1 MARYGTYKGYIG
13 AAGNK
18 LGIVDVE
25 RSFAGFKMVLGLVAI
40 GVWLALIQYFLFY
53 ENSFDDLKSHSS
65 SVELTTWQRYTRFL
79 GNFGYGYLWGE
90 HPTWKRTY
98 EKGCLEKN
106 WYGCNAQ
113 TTPEQFL
120 LILVKRHPRRY
131 LDILMISCGFFY
143 LAFGFFF
150 LRRPAP
156 VRFNRNLGAI
166 YTWYRGNLW
175 IHPQYIFDYDYKLG
189 LNLLSGGGFNGPMR
203 IKLQS
208 SRNLKKQKTFKLGT
222 YPFPCDGYGQFL
234 GKRLQEFM
242 QDSYEDS
249 GHNWPK
255 NLKYPWWQRSLLGR
269 KKLPDDIDQRAEQ
282 WLQSQKKTMP

>member
-1 MARYGTYKGYIG
+1 MARCGTYKGYIG

-25 RSFAGFKMVLGLVAI
+25 RFFAGFKMVLGLVAI
-40 GVWLALIQYFLFY
+40 GVWLASIQYVLFY
-53 ENSFDDLKSHSS
+53 ESSFDDLKSNSS
-65 SVELTTWQRYTRFL
+65 SVELTAWQRYTKFL

-113 TTPEQFL
+113 TTPEEFL

-131 LDILMISCGFFY
+131 VDILMISCGFFY

-150 LRRPAP
+150 LRRPTP

-166 YTWYRGNLW
+166 YTWHRGKLW
-175 IHPQYIFDYDYKLG
+175 IHPQYIFDYDYKPG

-208 SRNLKKQKTFKLGT
+208 SRNPRKLKTFKLGT
-222 YPFPCDGYGQFL
+222 YPFPCGGYGQFL
-234 GKRLQEFM
+234 AKRLQEFM
-242 QDSYEDS
+242 RGSYEDRDRGWS
-249 GHNWPK
+249 K
-255 NLKYPWWQRSLLGR
+255 DLKYPWWQRSLLGR
-269 KKLPDDIDQRAEQ
+269 KELPDDIDARAEE
-282 WLQSQKKTMP
+282 WLRKYKYL